1 MKSFPYSRWITACL
15 IAGVLAH
22 NCSALAKQETTKPDV
37 SNPKSV
43 AGQIDSLVERKLSEM
58 KLKPNALTSDEVFLR
73 RVYLDVVGRVPTKR
87 ESLEFLNSGEADKRA
102 KLIDQLLSSEGYV
115 QNYFNYWAD
124 ILRLKHLGIGGQQ
137 SLAAGLAY
145 SKWIKESLRTNK
157 PYNQFVRELITADG
171 KTYENGAVGF
181 YIRDFNM
188 PLDNM
193 AVTTQIFLGT
203 QMVCAQCHDHP
214 FDNWSQKEYYQMA
227 AHTYGMT
234 GSNALKNPEFNRTLY
249 PTKKNAGQ
257 NFKPEERKEMVRAM
271 TEILRPLRYNTVLTL
286 DKPIRLPGD
295 YRYKD
300 AKANDIIEPMIP
312 AGFSGSS
319 GASKITKEDEKPVQ
333 SYAEWMTSPSNPR
346 FTLVIANR
354 LWKKVMGMGV
364 IDPVDELTEATVPTN
379 PALMDLLES
388 TMKAVNYDMK
398 AYLRIV
404 LNSQTYQRT
413 AYTKDL
419 ELGEPYYFPGPTMRR
434 MSAEQVWDSMVTL
447 YKPNPDGANAS
458 AALEA
463 DRVLTKIEW
472 EDRAMNNLSV
482 DEVIEGS
489 KKIAEVQKQLA
500 QDVRSAQEKLTA
512 ATASHDPEAI
522 KSAQRTIAQQRKNI
536 DDAVEKIV
544 YEVGFEKF
552 AELAKEGKLQQQVD
566 DVDFAKEISFTIKQ
580 KENKNEKLTLED
592 ALNLLITQRRQT
604 YQNQAK
610 ARRDKEME
618 RLKVV
623 TKEQKQNFAIYTTAI
638 ENTVMR
644 AADVRAP
651 APNGHFLRTFGQSD
665 RELVEN
671 SNKEGSVMQALML
684 LNGKYFKGLLNPYT
698 IIARQLA
705 AAKTTDEAIDTLYLS
720 IMSRHASEEEK
731 SLLKPIV
738 ENQNSQVTN
747 QGKSEALW
755 ALINTRQFLF
765 IE

>member
-1 MKSFPYSRWITACL
+1 MKTFSYSRWITACL
-15 IAGVLAH
+15 IAGALAH
-22 NCSALAKQETTKPDV
+22 NCSALAKQETAKPDV
-37 SNPKSV
+37 SNPKTV
-43 AGQIDSLVERKLSEM
+43 AGQIDALVEKKLSEM
-58 KLKPNALTSDEVFLR
+58 KLKPNALSSDEVFLR

-87 ESLEFLNSGEADKRA
+87 EALEFLKSEETDKRE

-234 GSNALKNPEFNRTLY
+234 GTNALKNPEFNRTLY

-300 AKANDIIEPMIP
+300 AKANDIIAPMIP

-319 GASKITKEDEKPVQ
+319 GASKITKEGEKPVQ

-346 FTLVIANR
+346 FTLVVANR

-482 DEVIEGS
+482 DEVVEGS

-500 QDVRSAQEKLTA
+500 QDVRSAQEKLKA

-522 KSAQRTIAQQRKNI
+522 KSAQRTIALQRKNI

-566 DVDFAKEISFTIKQ
+566 DADFAKEISFTIKQ
-580 KENKNEKLTLED
+580 KENKNEKLMLED

-610 ARRDKEME
+610 VRRDKEME

-738 ENQNSQVTN
+738 ENQNGQATS